1 VVREELFEDALD
13 NRLRGDDRFQIV
25 ADDLMDEI
33 NRFIQSP
40 VGWSGPVPSDDDKQQ
55 VFSELARDIS
65 LNLLMPLGERMQDEA
80 LQMWRD
86 AYHLRGKNATFRRA
100 YLIRSSIFE
109 QIAPLLDRTPDANKF
124 MNDIMRVVRE
134 AAERHEVVLH

>member
-1 VVREELFEDALD
+1 
-13 NRLRGDDRFQIV
+13 
-25 ADDLMDEI
+25 M
-33 NRFIQSP
+33 
-40 VGWSGPVPSDDDKQQ
+40 
-55 VFSELARDIS
+55 
-65 LNLLMPLGERMQDEA
+65 NLLIPLGERMQDEA

-124 MNDIMRVVRE
+124 MNDIIRVVRD